1 MNTPAVAP
9 PGVSLREVRV
19 SDLPIFFKDQ
29 CDPEGARM
37 AAFASRNH
45 EAFMA
50 HWAKIMANPACALR
64 TVLCDG
70 TVAGNMCAWTDGTE
84 RLVGY
89 WIGREFW
96 GRGVASAGLAQFL
109 HYETRRP
116 LTAHVAK
123 HNAASIRVLQ
133 KVGFT
138 PAGEL
143 AFELP
148 GGVKLEELVF
158 RL

>member
-1 MNTPAVAP
+1 MPAAAP
-9 PGVSLREVRV
+9 SGVSLREVRA
-19 SDLPIFFKDQ
+19 SDLPVFFKDQ
-29 CDPEGARM
+29 ADPEGARM
-37 AAFASRNH
+37 AAFPSRNH

-70 TVAGNMCAWTDGTE
+70 SVAGNMCAWTDGTE
-84 RLVGY
+84 RCVGY

-96 GRGVASAGLAQFL
+96 GRGIASAGLAQFV
-109 HYETRRP
+109 HYETTRP
-116 LTAHVAK
+116 LTARVVK
-123 HNAASIRVLQ
+123 HNVGSIRVLQ

-138 PAGEL
+138 PAGEE
-143 AFELP
+143 AFDLP
-148 GGVKLEELVF
+148 GGVRLEELVF